1 MKHRYVW
8 ADTPL
13 LRGGIHIAVISMQGL
28 SLLTMRQIGA
38 HSITQLHKGEEARD

>member
-13 LRGGIHIAVISMQGL
+13 LRGGTRIAVISMQGL
-28 SLLTMRQIGA
+28 SLLTMIEIEA
-38 HSITQLHKGEEARD
+38 HRIAQ